1 VSILL
6 PVFFTGEITPC
17 YNINF
22 THSGTAFVAY
32 TMVVISVNDIL
43 IFFQLQKPE
52 KATKTQ
58 TCIAFSSVP
67 GSEKSENVRMRLGKN
82 Q

>member
-1 VSILL
+1 
-6 PVFFTGEITPC
+6 VFFTGDITPC
-17 YNINF
+17 HNINF
-22 THSGTAFVAY
+22 AHSGTAFVGY
-32 TMVVISVNDIL
+32 IMVVISVNDNL

-52 KATKTQ
+52 KATKTH

-67 GSEKSENVRMRLGKN
+67 GSEKSENVRMQLGKN